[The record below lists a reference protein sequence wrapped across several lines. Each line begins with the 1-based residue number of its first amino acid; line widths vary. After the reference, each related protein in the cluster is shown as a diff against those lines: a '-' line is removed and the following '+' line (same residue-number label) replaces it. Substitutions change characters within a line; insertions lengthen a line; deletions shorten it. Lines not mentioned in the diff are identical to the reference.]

1 MHPKHFQTVA
11 KIVCL
16 NLKKNCFLLEYIILA
31 MLPFDALGRFY
42 YIVHVHVRRKTTRRI
57 LLFDTNSR

>member
-16 NLKKNCFLLEYIILA
+16 NLKKKSFLLEYIFLA

-42 YIVHVHVRRKTTRRI
+42 YIVHVRQKTTRRI